1 MIEKLRSKV
10 ALSLFAT
17 LALATGCKD
26 KGCTDNVP
34 YIEFRTLT
42 TTASSALLTFYF
54 RDCDG
59 DIGNPNKADTAGFNL
74 FLTYYQKKNGNWEQL
89 ILPEQSR
96 YKIPEVTSKSNSDKL
111 EGEIDIDLTVE
122 VFSFASIDTL
132 KIEFYLQDNAGNNS
146 NTQESNPLIKN

>member
-10 ALSLFAT
+10 ALSL
-17 LALATGCKD
+17 LAAVAMVSGCKD

-34 YIEFRTLT
+34 YIEFRSLT
-42 TTASSALLTFYF
+42 STPTSALLTFYF

-59 DIGNPNKADTAGFNL
+59 DIGNPDKADTAGFNL
-74 FLTYYQKKNGNWEQL
+74 FLTYYQKTNGNWEKL
-89 ILPEQSR
+89 VLPEESR

-122 VFSFASIDTL
+122 VFSFTSIDTL
-132 KIEFYLQDNAGNNS
+132 KIEFYMKDNAGNVS